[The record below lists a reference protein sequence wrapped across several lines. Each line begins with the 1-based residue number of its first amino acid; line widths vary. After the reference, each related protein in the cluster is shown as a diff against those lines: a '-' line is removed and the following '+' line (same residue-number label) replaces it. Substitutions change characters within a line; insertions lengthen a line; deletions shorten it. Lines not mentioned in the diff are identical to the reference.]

1 MGVNP
6 VRAALLACADTSI
19 QLIRTPRLRERWDTP
34 SVLEHWSVS
43 GLAGHLVRAFTTIEE
58 YLDAP
63 EPTGESIGPAAY
75 YAAALDNSDLQSDL
89 HNTIRRRGDEMAAQG
104 LDSLIAHQEGL
115 TARLRSRLAEEPPD
129 RKVGVFKGLVLSL
142 DDYLI
147 TRIVE
152 LCTHIDDLAISVG
165 EPTPDMPPEA
175 LDLAISALVGLGRHR
190 HGDLAV
196 LRALVRRERDDVNA
210 LRVL

>member
-1 MGVNP
+1 M
-6 VRAALLACADTSI
+6 RAALLACADTSI
-19 QLIRTPRLRERWDTP
+19 HLIRTPRLRELWDTP

-43 GLAGHLVRAFTTIEE
+43 GLTGHLVRAFTTIEE

-63 EPTGESIGPAAY
+63 EPTTAKPIGPAAY
-75 YAAALDNSDLQSDL
+75 YATALDNSDLQSDL
-89 HNTIRRRGDEMAAQG
+89 HNTIRRRGDQMAAQG
-104 LDSLIAHQEGL
+104 LDSLISHQEAL
-115 TARLRSRLAEEPPD
+115 TARLRTRLAKEPSD

-147 TRIVE
+147 VRIVE
-152 LCTHIDDLAISVG
+152 LCTHIDDLAISVE
-165 EPTPDMPPEA
+165 EPTPEMPLEA
-175 LDLAISALVGLGRHR
+175 LDLAIGALVDLGRHR